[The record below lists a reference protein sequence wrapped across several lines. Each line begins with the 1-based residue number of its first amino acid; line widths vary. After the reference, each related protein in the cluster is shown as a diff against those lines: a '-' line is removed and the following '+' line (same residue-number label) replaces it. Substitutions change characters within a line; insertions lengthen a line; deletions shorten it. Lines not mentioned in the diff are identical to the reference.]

1 VKQYE
6 HHPHKTVYL
15 YGDPT
20 GGNVQAGGDDFYT
33 DIGKLLRAEGWK
45 VIQVV
50 KGEKQASLH
59 RNRRKSI
66 NELLA
71 ETNPLRPMLRINQE
85 DGYDVIMS
93 IGLTDAED
101 DDTKDKRLERNK
113 KASQLHA
120 PHFSDMLD
128 NFLEQWRPLTTV
140 PLVGG
145 RKRWG

>member
-1 VKQYE
+1 V
-6 HHPHKTVYL
+6 V
-15 YGDPT
+15 
-20 GGNVQAGGDDFYT
+20 
-33 DIGKLLRAEGWK
+33 
-45 VIQVV
+45 QVV

-71 ETNPLRPMLRINQE
+71 ETNLLRPIIRINQE

-101 DDTKDKRLERNK
+101 DDSKDKRLERNK

-120 PHFSDMLD
+120 PHFSDMVD
-128 NFLEQWRPLTTV
+128 NFLEQWRPLTAV
-140 PLVGG
+140 RMAGSQ
-145 RKRWG
+145 KRWGRARF